1 MKTKFILF
9 FIGMLVLSVNVKS
22 QDSKVKLTSISEIRA
37 VFEMSDV
44 GFYPELINEPTNAL
58 KYEGDKK
65 IAANL
70 GAYSADMLYVVATS
84 DDRSNLVVSY
94 GAVMQLSNE
103 YGLTDDVPRLILK
116 RYEDGDATVEEVY
129 DMFQKALDNSERK
142 LTEQDKREFFAYHTF
157 GNYIEKLYL
166 VSSIIERPKK
176 TDVPAEVEANLKRN
190 LIRYIGNQGMRLQG
204 LLDLLKPYP
213 NLSEDVIV
221 REEVKEL
228 IEKYEVIAEK
238 RSELMELGPTEFYN
252 NKDVK
257 AVFAQIKK
265 IRTRIVKV

>member
-1 MKTKFILF
+1 MKAKLILF
-9 FIGMLVLSVNVKS
+9 FIGILLLSLSAQS
-22 QDSKVKLTSISEIRA
+22 QETKLTSIEEIRS

-44 GFYPELINEPTNAL
+44 GFYPEIINEPTNAL
-58 KYEGDKK
+58 KYKGDKK
-65 IAANL
+65 IAANI

-84 DDRSNLVVSY
+84 EDRSNIVQAY

-103 YGLTDDVPRLILK
+103 YGLTDDVPKLILK

-129 DMFQKALDNSERK
+129 DMFQKALDASERK

-176 TDVPAEVEANLKRN
+176 TDVPEEVEANLKRN
-190 LIRYIGNQGMRLQG
+190 LIRYVGNQGMRLQG

-228 IEKYEVIAEK
+228 IEKYKVIGEK
-238 RSELMELGPTEFYN
+238 RSELMELGPAEFYN

-257 AVFAQIKK
+257 AVFKQIKK
-265 IRTRIVKV
+265 IRTRIVKI